1 MNEENSITSALNAYF
16 GNWHRLVS
24 TRNHKAFFESMK
36 PVAVGWKVE
45 DRAAYNEMLAEFHD
59 QADRVI
65 ETWMNGRW
73 IAKVHLAASPL
84 PGGIEIIKIMQRRPE
99 STDAVGLDHVDFYI
113 PEKVNLAE
121 MLAGEDDLKWS
132 EESND
137 VIDNYNWVSLWFD
150 GTEAKLKF
158 DTVLDIIQAELR
170 EINEKITAV

>member
-1 MNEENSITSALNAYF
+1 MDIAGALDNYF
-16 GNWHRLVS
+16 KSWHELVAK
-24 TRNHKAFFESMK
+24 RQNKIFFESIK

-45 DRAAYNEMLAEFHD
+45 DRAAYDAMLAELHD
-59 QADRVI
+59 NSDRII

-73 IAKVHLAASPL
+73 IAKVHLKDTTL
-84 PGGIEIIKIMQRRPE
+84 PGGITIIKVMQRRPE

-113 PEKVNLAE
+113 PERVDLAE
-121 MLAGEDDLKWS
+121 VFANESDLKWS

-158 DTVLDIIQAELR
+158 DTVLDIIQAELK
-170 EINEKITAV
+170 EINQEITAV